1 MRVFLTGATGEI
13 GRRSV
18 PPLLAA
24 GHQVTATSRSAPN
37 REILTRLGATP
48 VEVSLFDVVSLRR
61 VMAGHDTV
69 INLATHIPSSPTKM
83 LMRWAWR
90 ENDRIRRDA
99 SRAIATAAH
108 AEGASRLIQESFGLI
123 YPDHGDAW
131 IDESASVSPVGYTE
145 SVLDAERSANEF
157 TEDGGTGVILRF
169 AALYGP
175 DSTLHEMIRVL
186 RKGWSPLPGSPSAYF
201 SSLAQDDAAAAVVA
215 ALDAPAGTY
224 NIADDEPLR
233 RSEWVASLATALG
246 KSPPRPM
253 PSWITAL
260 GGPAMRFMSRSE
272 RISNRRFRDA
282 TGWTPKC
289 PSVRNAWSDVLES
302 LHAFQAAA

>member
-1 MRVFLTGATGEI
+1 
-13 GRRSV
+13 
-18 PPLLAA
+18 
-24 GHQVTATSRSAPN
+24 
-37 REILTRLGATP
+37 
-48 VEVSLFDVVSLRR
+48 
-61 VMAGHDTV
+61 
-69 INLATHIPSSPTKM
+69 
-83 LMRWAWR
+83 
-90 ENDRIRRDA
+90 
-99 SRAIATAAH
+99 
-108 AEGASRLIQESFGLI
+108 
-123 YPDHGDAW
+123 
-131 IDESASVSPVGYTE
+131 VSPVGYTE

-201 SSLAQDDAAAAVVA
+201 SSLAQDDAAAAVVS

-233 RSEWVASLATALG
+233 RSDWVGSLAAALG
-246 KSPPRPM
+246 AVPPRPM

-272 RISNRRFRDA
+272 RISNHKFREA
-282 TGWTPKC
+282 TGWTPKY
-289 PSVRNAWSDVLES
+289 PSVRNAWSDMLES
-302 LHAFQAAA
+302 LHACRTAA